1 MSIDIAYI
9 VSHGFA
15 ARMVTQTNLL
25 GLLVKEGKKVAL
37 ICPDKNDTNLKEY
50 CFNEGVELHEFNPR
64 SQFWTGQYV
73 EIRKYFLED
82 IDNNIALKEKHIW
95 ATKYNTSKKSF

>member
-1 MSIDIAYI
+1 LIDIAYI

-37 ICPDKNDTNLKEY
+37 ICPDKNDENLKNTVKKKALN
-50 CFNEGVELHEFNPR
+50 CMNLIQDRNF
-64 SQFWTGQYV
+64 GQ
-73 EIRKYFLED
+73 INMQKCA
-82 IDNNIALKEKHIW
+82 NIFSRI
-95 ATKYNTSKKSF
+95 